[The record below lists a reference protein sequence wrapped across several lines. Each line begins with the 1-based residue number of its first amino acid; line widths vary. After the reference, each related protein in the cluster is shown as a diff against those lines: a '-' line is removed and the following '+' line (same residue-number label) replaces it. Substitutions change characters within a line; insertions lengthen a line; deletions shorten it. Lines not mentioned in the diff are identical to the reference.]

1 MKNVT
6 VISKCY
12 PINFISLLQFLS
24 SVFCDGDI
32 SVYSELPTGSRAAD
46 LHVAGCIF
54 LLLGLVDGALWQLDV
69 GGQLSHQM
77 SSQQE
82 LGLDAMVRNVH

>member
-1 MKNVT
+1 MT
-6 VISKCY
+6 VIRKY
-12 PINFISLLQFLS
+12 DPINFISLLHFFP
-24 SVFCDGDI
+24 SVFCDGDR
-32 SVYSELPTGSRAAD
+32 SVYSQLPTGSRAAD

-54 LLLGLVDGALWQLDV
+54 LLLGLVDGALWQLYV

-82 LGLDAMVRNVH
+82 LVLDAMVRNVH

>member
-1 MKNVT
+1 M
-6 VISKCY
+6 
-12 PINFISLLQFLS
+12 
-24 SVFCDGDI
+24 
-32 SVYSELPTGSRAAD
+32 YSELPTGSRAAD
-46 LHVAGCIF
+46 PHVASRIF

-82 LGLDAMVRNVH
+82 LVLDAMVRTVH